1 MTTRATP
8 LLLLH
13 TWGGDAG
20 TWAPALRHLGAA
32 GRHSEAPDLPGHG
45 ARAAEPFTVDG
56 AVTAALSAAGAAAGA
71 TDGAAPPY
79 EDETG
84 SETRDPDKGAGAE
97 GGETYADGAR
107 PVDVVGS
114 GLGALVALTLA
125 QRHPGRVR
133 SLTLVGFPPAEGPEA
148 ARRPADTLA
157 ALERDGT
164 DLFARNYVDSTL
176 LSADPGH
183 RELLRRAMAA
193 TRPEVL
199 LGSLRATLDWRS
211 HARAA
216 PLAVPCLV
224 LRGARDHRVAAP
236 AADALAEQLGGVS
249 AVVPGAGHVAYLDEP
264 AAFAAALTDFHGGL
278 RTAPAD

>member
-1 MTTRATP
+1 MTTRVTP

-20 TWAPALRHLGAA
+20 TWVPALRHLRA
-32 GRHSEAPDLPGHG
+32 GGRQSEALDLPGHG

-56 AVTAALSAAGAAAGA
+56 AVSGAVSA
-71 TDGAAPPY
+71 Y
-79 EDETG
+79 
-84 SETRDPDKGAGAE
+84 GAG
-97 GGETYADGAR
+97 

-114 GLGALVALTLA
+114 GLGALVALALA
-125 QRHPGRVR
+125 QRHPDRVR
-133 SLTLVGFPPAEGPEA
+133 SLTLVGFPPAGGAEA
-148 ARRPADTLA
+148 ARRPADTRA
-157 ALERDGT
+157 ALKRDGA

-183 RELLRRAMAA
+183 RDLLRQSMAG

-199 LGSLRATLDWRS
+199 LDSLRATLGWTAY
-211 HARAA
+211 ARAV
-216 PLAVPCLV
+216 PLGLPCQV
-224 LRGARDHRVAAP
+224 LRGARDHRVPAA
-236 AADALAEQLGGVS
+236 AADALAERLGGIS

-264 AAFAAALTDFHGGL
+264 EAFATALAAFHDGA